1 MSKQALWVPRLL
13 AATAVLTWVLA
24 NGMDVLS
31 MLFAVQLGGGFAF
44 ATARLRPAE
53 FFLIYAGFRLL
64 GTIAVA
70 LFVLFVLKYWPAVR
84 SAAWSALTAF
94 ALVTALAAWWRLHQ

>member
-1 MSKQALWVPRLL
+1 MSKQALWVPQLL

-31 MLFAVQLGGGFAF
+31 MLFAMQLGGGFAF
-44 ATARLRPAE
+44 ASARFRPAE
-53 FFLIYAGFRLL
+53 LFLIYAGFRLL
-64 GTIAVA
+64 GTIAVG

-94 ALVTALAAWWRLHQ
+94 ALVAALVAWWRLHQ